1 MTYRTRRQLPLDV
14 MVLLPLLVLIVFSY
28 VPMAGIVI
36 AFQKF
41 IPAKGLFGDQKWIGL
56 DNFIYIAN
64 LPHAARAFRNSLIIA
79 SLKIVFGLIVPIVV
93 ALLLNEIRIKGLRRT
108 IQTVIYLP
116 HFLSWVILAGVLIDI
131 LSPSRGF
138 VNRTLTAVSFE
149 PIFFLADPAWF
160 RVMIVVSHVWKE
172 FGFGTII
179 YLAAITTIDPGFYE
193 AAVMDGARRLR
204 QMWHIT
210 IPGMAMVIILI
221 AALSLGSVLER
232 RVRAD
237 PQPLQPARVRDRRH
251 HRHPG
256 LSHRHHRGAVR
267 PGDRGR
273 PLSVRRGA
281 DSHLHL
287 LLSGVPVR
295 ELPDLLTGP

>member
-1 MTYRTRRQLPLDV
+1 MTYQTRRQLPLDV

-79 SLKIVFGLIVPIVV
+79 SLKIVFGLVVPIIV
-93 ALLLNEIRIKGLRRT
+93 AVLLNDIRIKGLRRT

-116 HFLSWVILAGVLIDI
+116 DFLSWVILAGVLIDI

-138 VNRTLTAVSFE
+138 VNRMIIATGFK
-149 PIFFLADPAWF
+149 PIFFLADPGWF

-193 AAVMDGARRLR
+193 AAVMDGARRFR

-221 AALSLGSVLER
+221 AALSLGSVLNAGFE
-232 RVRAD
+232 
-237 PQPLQPARVRDRRH
+237 QILNLYNPLVYETGDIIDTLVYRTGIIEAQYGPATAV
-251 HRHPG
+251 G
-256 LSHRHHRGAVR
+256 LFQSAVALMLISASYYLAYR
-267 PGDRGR
+267 FANYRIF
-273 PLSVRRGA
+273 
-281 DSHLHL
+281 
-287 LLSGVPVR
+287 
-295 ELPDLLTGP
+295 

>member
-1 MTYRTRRQLPLDV
+1 MTYRTRRQLPLDA

-79 SLKIVFGLIVPIVV
+79 SLKIVFGLIVPIVA

-138 VNRTLTAVSFE
+138 VNRTLTAVGFE
-149 PIFFLADPAWF
+149 PIFFLADPEWF
-160 RVMIVVSHVWKE
+160 RIMIVVSHVWKE

-210 IPGMAMVIILI
+210 IPDMAMVIILI
-221 AALSLGSVLER
+221 AALSLGSVLNAGFE
-232 RVRAD
+232 
-237 PQPLQPARVRDRRH
+237 QILNLYNPLVYETGDIIDTLVYRTGIIEAQYGPATAV
-251 HRHPG
+251 G
-256 LSHRHHRGAVR
+256 LFQSAVALILISTSYYLAYR
-267 PGDRGR
+267 FANYRIF
-273 PLSVRRGA
+273 
-281 DSHLHL
+281 
-287 LLSGVPVR
+287 
-295 ELPDLLTGP
+295 